1 MDEMITKA
9 REIADLCDSEFMSD
23 KELAAISAEFYAKY
37 GYHWTEIL
45 N

>member
-37 GYHWTEIL
+37 GCYWTEIL
-45 N
+45 S